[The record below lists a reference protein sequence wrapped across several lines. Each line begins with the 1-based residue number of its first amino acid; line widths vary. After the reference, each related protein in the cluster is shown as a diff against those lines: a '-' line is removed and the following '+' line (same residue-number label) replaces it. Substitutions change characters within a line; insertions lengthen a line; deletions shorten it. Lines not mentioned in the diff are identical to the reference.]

1 MHRAVDDAVSL
12 LRHDLKSVIGAG
24 AIELEIAKHLRQVSN
39 QVGGKE
45 QLAIDKFVESI
56 ESIPIILAENC
67 GLDAIETLTLLKTL
81 HNQGQ
86 IEMGVDPVNGVS
98 NARGRGIFEP
108 VLIKIHAIN
117 SATNIA
123 NLILK
128 LDGIYQGNLDSK

>member
-1 MHRAVDDAVSL
+1 ML
-12 LRHDLKSVIGAG
+12 KNDLECVVGAG
-24 AIELEIAKHLRQVSN
+24 AIELEIAKGLREFSK

-45 QLAIDKFVESI
+45 QMAIDKFIESI

-67 GLDAIETLTLLKTL
+67 GLDAIEILTLLKNL
-81 HNQGQ
+81 HLTNPD
-86 IEMGVDPVNGVS
+86 MGVDSVLGVS
-98 NARGRGIFEP
+98 DAREREIFEP

-128 LDGIYQGNLDSK
+128 LDGIYQG